1 MSVEVTAL
9 GFIANVKSRVTGT
22 PPVSPTA
29 GDRYIV
35 PSGATGAWSGQ
46 TNKVATWSGTAW
58 LLATAVRGSWTVV
71 IDEGIQGVRVVWDGS
86 AWTSRVELQSKAV
99 TDSSGTSEVLR
110 LFFTKPTG
118 DAVNAAKAAIAFYDG
133 ADVTPGHAKAWV
145 QCHDYLA
152 TPDSGG
158 NNRHKHFSIETVD
171 AAGTSVNTR
180 LSIPYGADTIEIS
193 TFSANFSVRDGKLSS
208 NASTAAVADMCWN
221 GPPSDNLAPD
231 GTHLRW
237 TARKNATAEAGS
249 DVGSDWALHR
259 HSDAGA
265 INTTPVLFVKRSNGQ
280 VGIGTNAPSQTLDV
294 VGATNA
300 GLRASRASITANAS
314 IILATTTTDLWS
326 ARLSTTAQAGS
337 GNENDWHFRNVADG
351 VTAMVLQKRATQ
363 ANIQLLSATNAF
375 GGGVGV
381 IGIANAGTP
390 PGSTPSG
397 GGVLYVDAGA
407 LKYKGS
413 SGTVTTLGNA

>member
-1 MSVEVTAL
+1 MSVELTAL
-9 GFIANVKSRVTGT
+9 GVVPKVISRTTGT
-22 PPVSPTA
+22 PPVSPTT

-35 PSGATGAWSGQ
+35 PSGASGAWSGQ
-46 TNKVATWSGTAW
+46 TNKIATWNGSW
-58 LLATAVRGSWTVV
+58 LLTSPVRGCTTTVTDEQNTGTVV
-71 IDEGIQGVRVVWDGS
+71 TYDGS
-86 AWTSRVELQSKAV
+86 AWVSRLELVSKAV

-110 LFFTKPTG
+110 LYFTKPTG

-133 ADVTPGHAKAWV
+133 ADTTPGHAKAWV

-158 NNRHKHFSIETVD
+158 NNRHKHLSIETVD
-171 AAGTSVNTR
+171 SAGTSVNTR
-180 LSIPYGADTIEIS
+180 LSIPYGADTVEIS
-193 TFSANFSVRDGKLSS
+193 TFSANFSVRDGKMSS
-208 NASTAAVADMCWN
+208 NASTASVADMCWN

-237 TARKNATAEAGS
+237 TARKNATAESGS

-259 HSDAGA
+259 HADNGT
-265 INTTPVLFVKRSNGQ
+265 INTTPTIFVKRSNGQ

-375 GGGVGV
+375 GGGIGVVGLADCNTAPSTNPAAG
-381 IGIANAGTP
+381 GI
-390 PGSTPSG
+390 
-397 GGVLYVDAGA
+397 LYSLAGA
-407 LKYKGS
+407 LKWRGS
-413 SGTVTTLGNA
+413 AGTVTTVAPA